1 MNTTVEEMRKRMDEI
16 CEKNDAFLAEHL
28 PNYDPEKAKATR
40 EKLRKFIDEK
50 RNKTSSE
57 ETASNDVVTALK
69 RVTFR

>member
-28 PNYDPEKAKATR
+28 PNYDPEKAKAAR

-50 RNKTSSE
+50 RKASE
-57 ETASNDVVTALK
+57 AE
-69 RVTFR
+69 